1 VLQRAGRRVALPA
14 SGHQLTLPFAG
25 ALAWTEL
32 PMTGNS
38 PAMKSPHRDVFRD
51 ILLPAARTLRPVAL
65 VSMPTLSA
73 RFPSFQ
79 LALLKPTLERAGI
92 PAQTF
97 SLFMY
102 FGRRIGWR
110 INEAIADVW
119 PSLVGEWIWT
129 RAAFGDE
136 IEADDAG
143 YFKAYEHVFRAICRE
158 AGCTRARFRGIRDK
172 DAPDFIDFCV
182 DAVDWSRF
190 GLIGFSLVFQQTLA
204 SLALARALKQ
214 RYPDIPIIFGGASL
228 EDDIADEIM
237 RGCPQVD
244 YLHCGDAELS
254 FPEMVSRLYRGE
266 SMRGLPGL
274 MWRNGEAVEYAGRAP
289 NFMAMDDTPIPE
301 FDEYFYARVEG
312 GYEEYEDACEPML
325 PIETARGCWWGE
337 KHHCTFCGLNRSGM
351 EFRSKDPARVLE
363 QLEYL
368 ARRYGVFHFNAI
380 DNIMA
385 TEYADQVFRKLAE
398 ANSDLEIH
406 YEIRPYFS
414 RVQLGRMRKGGLT
427 SVQPGVESLAT
438 NVLKRMRKLT
448 TGMRNIELIKWCTYY
463 GINNMYNILMR
474 FPGETE
480 EDYRLQAEVVPK
492 IAHLQPPYGIVKARA
507 DRGSPMFTDPASQS
521 ITRLTPAACYD
532 YIFPRKRFD
541 LTRISYY
548 FDHDMGDTVDEEHYA
563 DLLDRVA
570 RWQASWKDDRRPFL
584 RYRKA
589 LSSIVVEDGR
599 RRRVRRYTYFD
610 DPAALYEYCADS
622 RTRRDLAARF
632 GEDPWVQETLEGFL
646 DRDLMLFMDGRY
658 LSLALPENPNF
669 DLPPA
674 GPPAS

>member
-1 VLQRAGRRVALPA
+1 MALTILKPCYSALLAASCRRIGLRRFRCRSPGPGPDTEAAHDWRFGRDEVAP
-14 SGHQLTLPFAG
+14 
-25 ALAWTEL
+25 
-32 PMTGNS
+32 TG
-38 PAMKSPHRDVFRD
+38 DVFQY
-51 ILLPAARTLRPVAL
+51 ILLPAARTLKPVAL

-102 FGRRIGWR
+102 FGSRIGWR

-136 IEADDAG
+136 IEANDAG
-143 YFKAYEHVFRAICRE
+143 YFKAYEHVFRAICRQ

-244 YLHCGDAELS
+244 YLHCGDGELS

-368 ARRYGVFHFNAI
+368 ARRYDVFHFNAI

-414 RVQLGRMRKGGLT
+414 RAQLGRMRKGGLT
-427 SVQPGVESLAT
+427 SVQPGVESLSHERA
-438 NVLKRMRKLT
+438 
-448 TGMRNIELIKWCTYY
+448 
-463 GINNMYNILMR
+463 
-474 FPGETE
+474 
-480 EDYRLQAEVVPK
+480 QAH
-492 IAHLQPPYGIVKARA
+492 AQADDRHAQHRA
-507 DRGSPMFTDPASQS
+507 DQVVHVLRHQQHVQHPDAVPGRDGGRLSSAGGGGAEDRALAAALRDREGACRP
-521 ITRLTPAACYD
+521 RLTDVHRPGLAIDHPAH
-532 YIFPRKRFD
+532 P
-541 LTRISYY
+541 
-548 FDHDMGDTVDEEHYA
+548 GG
-563 DLLDRVA
+563 LLRLHLSA
-570 RWQASWKDDRRPFL
+570 QA
-584 RYRKA
+584 
-589 LSSIVVEDGR
+589 V
-599 RRRVRRYTYFD
+599 
-610 DPAALYEYCADS
+610 
-622 RTRRDLAARF
+622 
-632 GEDPWVQETLEGFL
+632 
-646 DRDLMLFMDGRY
+646 
-658 LSLALPENPNF
+658 
-669 DLPPA
+669 
-674 GPPAS
+674 